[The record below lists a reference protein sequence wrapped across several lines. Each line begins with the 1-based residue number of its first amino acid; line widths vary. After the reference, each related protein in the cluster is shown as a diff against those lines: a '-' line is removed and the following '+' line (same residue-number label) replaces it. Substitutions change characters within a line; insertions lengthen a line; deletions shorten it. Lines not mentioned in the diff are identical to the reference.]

1 MHADENTRPR
11 NGFTQFLIG
20 VYRRASAVDFLYR
33 LADAARNLHRSR
45 HTTPEQARMHT
56 DKNTRPRNGFTQFL
70 IGVYRRASAADF
82 LYRLADAARNL
93 HRSRHTTPE
102 QAHGRRGEDLAHRFL
117 RRQGLTIVARNFH
130 QRSGRGELD
139 IVAWDRQTLVFVEVK
154 SRASA
159 EFGSPGRAVGTDKE
173 RDLRRAAGEY
183 LRRAGAAREQARFD
197 LVNIILTKPPRIEW
211 IKDAFPISRTL

>member
-1 MHADENTRPR
+1 MHADK
-11 NGFTQFLIG
+11 TQSRIVKFLIG
-20 VYRRASAVDFLYR
+20 VHRRASAVNSLYR
-33 LADAARNLHRSR
+33 LADAARNLYRNR
-45 HTTPEQARMHT
+45 H
-56 DKNTRPRNGFTQFL
+56 
-70 IGVYRRASAADF
+70 S
-82 LYRLADAARNL
+82 
-93 HRSRHTTPE
+93 TPE

-117 RRQGLTIVARNFH
+117 RRRGLTIVARNFH

-183 LRRAGAAREQARFD
+183 LRRCGAASERARFD
-197 LVNIILTKPPRIEW
+197 LVNIVLTEPPEIEW
-211 IKDAFPISRTL
+211 IQDAFPVSRTL